1 MNFKKLGASFVVVF
15 AGISTQAQTDS
26 VKTDTIVAKRIV
38 PTFSTTLDALEDENA
53 ENQDVSGLLQS
64 SRDVFNSTAGFNFSA
79 ARYRIRGYD
88 SENYITTMNGV
99 TLNNPETGRA
109 IWALWGGLNDV
120 TRYQET
126 KNGISA
132 SSLTFGGIGGSSN
145 INARPTALRKGTN
158 ISYGLANRTY
168 QHRIMLTHS
177 TGMMSNGLAVAISGS
192 GRYSNEGYVDGTSFS
207 GGSYF
212 VSIEKKINDKHSLGF
227 VGFGAP
233 TVQGR
238 NSITTQET
246 YTLTGNN
253 YYNSYWGYQNGEKR
267 NSRVRNTHQPY
278 LMLNHYFDISK
289 KTHLT
294 SSLYYTFGK
303 SGNTRLNWNNT
314 ADPRPEYWKNL
325 PSAFEAPGDEALFA
339 QQTALWESQNPTTT
353 QLDWDHFYFANSKNL
368 FTLEN
373 VDGTGASVTG
383 NRAKYIVEE
392 QRSDVYD
399 YGFNTAVTHK
409 LSEKLLLSGGARVS
423 IYKSENFKV
432 LNDLLG
438 AEFWVD
444 TDQFAARDFK
454 DPDAAQADL
463 NNPNKL
469 VKEGDRFGYDYD
481 ININTINAFGQVEGT
496 FSKLDW
502 YAGLSVT
509 QTSFWRT
516 GNMKNGL
523 FPANSYGD
531 SEKQNFFNYGAKAGV
546 VYKLTGR
553 HLITANGAYITRAPL
568 ARTAY
573 LSPRTRDQVVDDLK
587 DEKILSGD
595 LNYIVR
601 YPKVKTRATVFY
613 TSIEDKTWSRSFYHD
628 ELRTFVNYNMTG
640 VDQLFVGMEFG
651 AEVNL
656 TSTITATG
664 TFASGDF
671 TYNSRPTATIIQDN
685 STQLLEEN
693 KTIYLKNYKLGD
705 SPQTASSIGLRYR
718 SPKYWFVGADF
729 NYFTDIYIQVNPDRR
744 SESVVSNLVNT
755 DPQVEQIL
763 EQTELG
769 DDYTINFYAGKSW
782 KIKQYFI
789 RINLNINNVLNNK
802 DFQTGGFEQ
811 LRYNKTNI
819 DKFPPMVGY
828 MLGRTYFA
836 MVSFSF

>member
-26 VKTDTIVAKRIV
+26 VKTDTIVAERIV

-289 KTHLT
+289 KTHLA

-651 AEVNL
+651 AEVNI
-656 TSTITATG
+656 TSTITANG